1 MRSNH
6 GHKRPKIHNKYMYM
20 CRLLIFNLGTDGECH
35 QPALSVTPL
44 TVTITQVPLLIELTI
59 FILQRNF
66 LLLNFIKMSD
76 REACN
81 MIRLD
86 YVGRDVESS
95 PEWYDGATKMLRNLA
110 VKLIFEWLGN
120 ISSTSHH
127 EMGFRGIRE
136 LTLDANEIEQDAT
149 DKCWEVSQL
158 LLSPIEA
165 PLGESSQSRGGRL

>member
-35 QPALSVTPL
+35 QPALSVTTL

-95 PEWYDGATKMLRNLA
+95 PE
-110 VKLIFEWLGN
+110 
-120 ISSTSHH
+120 
-127 EMGFRGIRE
+127 
-136 LTLDANEIEQDAT
+136 
-149 DKCWEVSQL
+149 
-158 LLSPIEA
+158 
-165 PLGESSQSRGGRL
+165 